1 VFGVLTEH
9 GKKNISTHILSQKV
23 MKTLIQISLLSLLT
37 FSTLAQSDSLQVD
50 STKTEPEVVAPTWKK
65 TLNIGLSLSHTLNV
79 NPPAT
84 SAPEEGFGSSV
95 SIKASLNYIKDKS
108 RFKVKN
114 NLSWLMVLYKANGQT
129 PTQNVSDILLTN
141 HDLSY
146 SFKKGGN
153 WSINTIFNNTASVL
167 TLFDGNYLIDQN
179 ALGPIQSFLNPYSVT
194 ISPGIKYDTEKGLGI
209 SISPYVFK
217 IRGVTNQA
225 IADKDIFFKNKA
237 NRILSDGHYKKSFQ
251 EQLGAGLQ
259 IWYVKNFGE
268 WLSIDY
274 KLIAN
279 SNYLENVFKN
289 GTIEGQF
296 TTNFIIYKGI
306 GLTHT
311 ALLTGNFAQS
321 PFKPFYNQVVVLSY
335 TFDK

>member
-1 VFGVLTEH
+1 
-9 GKKNISTHILSQKV
+9 
-23 MKTLIQISLLSLLT
+23 MKTILQIFLLSLLT
-37 FSTLAQSDSLQVD
+37 FSTLAQSDSLRVD
-50 STKTEPEVVAPTWKK
+50 STKTEPAVVAPTWKK
-65 TLNIGLSLSHTLNV
+65 TLSVGLSLSHTLNI
-79 NPPAT
+79 NPPA
-84 SAPEEGFGSSV
+84 SNAPEEGFGSSV
-95 SIKASLNYIKDKS
+95 TLKASLDYVKEKS
-108 RFKVKN
+108 RFKMKN

-129 PTQNVSDILLTN
+129 PTQSTSDILLIN
-141 HDLSY
+141 HDFSY

-153 WSINTIFNNTASVL
+153 WSINTIFNNKTSVL
-167 TLFDGNYLIDQN
+167 TLFDDNYLRDQN
-179 ALGPIQSFLNPYSVT
+179 ALGATQGFLNPYSIT

-209 SISPYVFK
+209 SLSPYVFK
-217 IRGVTNQA
+217 IRGVTSQA
-225 IADKDIFFKNKA
+225 IADKDIYFKDRA

-259 IWYVKNFGE
+259 IWYKKDFGE

-274 KLIAN
+274 KLFAN

-289 GTIEGQF
+289 GTLEGQF
-296 TTNFIIYKGI
+296 TTSFFIYKGI

-311 ALLTGNFAQS
+311 ALLNGNFAQS